1 MNTTLPADEKAP
13 LPAGL
18 PHVAVILLWYPLFTQ
33 PFIFREVEQLRR
45 HLPLTVYYS
54 TKYFAMLPGGP
65 DGSLMPD
72 IEVERT
78 LTDYVSGK
86 DTALQAVL
94 EA

>member
-1 MNTTLPADEKAP
+1 
-13 LPAGL
+13 
-18 PHVAVILLWYPLFTQ
+18 
-33 PFIFREVEQLRR
+33 
-45 HLPLTVYYS
+45 
-54 TKYFAMLPGGP
+54 MLPGGP